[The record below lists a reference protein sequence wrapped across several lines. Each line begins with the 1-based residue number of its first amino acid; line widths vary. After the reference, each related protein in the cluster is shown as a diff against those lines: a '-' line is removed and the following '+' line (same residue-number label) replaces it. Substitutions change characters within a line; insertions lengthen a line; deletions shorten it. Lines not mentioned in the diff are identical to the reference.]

1 MVVYY
6 VSRWQLP
13 ADTNIS
19 AQQSKPAEVVPAAA
33 PRRATGASSMTPP
46 APQTCIP
53 CQPSQS
59 TTLPRQDAKV
69 KIEITSDASAQEQ
82 AKSTVALPVG
92 ATTKINPFNPA
103 GQIKVA
109 PPPDDKTRKGPPY
122 DAKAKE
128 APSSDAKA
136 KAQVCLSFVAIL
148 AVAIS
153 SLCSFASVFRALYGA
168 EPRFDRTYHLIII
181 SSLHPS
187 ILNYEKVQHE

>member
-33 PRRATGASSMTPP
+33 PPRATSASSMTPP

-53 CQPSQS
+53 CQPSQP

-109 PPPDDKTRKGPPY
+109 PPPDDKARKGPPY

-128 APSSDAKA
+128 APPSDAKA

-153 SLCSFASVFRALYGA
+153 SL
-168 EPRFDRTYHLIII
+168 
-181 SSLHPS
+181 HPS